1 MQRRIIKDN
10 TQKNK
15 LLNEEKIDILL
26 KEKNSKKQKMK

>member
-26 KEKNSKKQKMK
+26 KEKKIRRSKK